1 MTSEVSQMDLVLDT
15 LFHWNIPG
23 QPQAVARVQMHSLSS
38 VWSLLI
44 LSEVPQTPL
53 DALTTGVAVALQTLI
68 VDLKLGPSQVICIVH
83 LPILLNRRCEDE
95 FYWVCFSTNP
105 KNHQLQEPHW
115 FPLLSGELQDFIDG
129 NPQPMLRIQQ
139 SAKLR

>member
-1 MTSEVSQMDLVLDT
+1 MDLVLDT

-83 LPILLNRRCEDE
+83 LPIMFNRRREDE

-105 KNHQLQEPHW
+105 KNHQLQEPQW

-139 SAKLR
+139 SAELR